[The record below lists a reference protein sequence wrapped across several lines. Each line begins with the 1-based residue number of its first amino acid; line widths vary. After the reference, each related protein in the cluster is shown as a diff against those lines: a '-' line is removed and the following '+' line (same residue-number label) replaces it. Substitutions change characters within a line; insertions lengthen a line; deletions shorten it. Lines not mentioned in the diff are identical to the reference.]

1 MGSLPSPHF
10 VIFPFMSQ
18 GHTIPILYLARLLHR
33 RSAAVTIFTTSGNSP
48 PIHACLQD
56 TDVSVIELPF
66 PQNIEGI
73 PPGVENTHKLPSMA
87 CFLPFVQS
95 TKLMQESFEQALES
109 LNPPVSCI
117 ISDGFLGWTLKSA
130 KKFDVPRFV
139 FFGIGNFSFTM
150 YQILVTERPHAGTN
164 SPDEPFSMPDFPGLT
179 LTRNDFDPP
188 YNDIEP
194 SGPYVEF
201 MAEQMAAAAM
211 SHGII
216 VNSFYELEQCYAD
229 YWNKKIG
236 PKNLCVG
243 PLCMEA
249 AAPTQALEKPS
260 YTQFLDGKLA
270 EGEPVLYVAFGTQ
283 AEVSAE
289 QLQEIAAGLEQSQ
302 VSFLWTLKPKGL
314 EFLQKFEER
323 VKSRGIVVKDWV
335 DQQQILR
342 HEGVKGFLSHCGWNS
357 VMESICAGVPIL
369 ALPFM
374 AEQHMNARFV
384 AEEACVGLRIMPSSG
399 SVRGFVAAEEVER
412 KVRELMMGVEK
423 GAEVRKKVEEYR
435 DAACDAVKEGGSST
449 RTLDMLIDEV
459 ARKRQTF
466 SSGGS
471 AACCPD
477 GQRFDS
483 DHKRQHAQF

>member
-1 MGSLPSPHF
+1 
-10 VIFPFMSQ
+10 
-18 GHTIPILYLARLLHR
+18 
-33 RSAAVTIFTTSGNSP
+33 
-48 PIHACLQD
+48 
-56 TDVSVIELPF
+56 
-66 PQNIEGI
+66 
-73 PPGVENTHKLPSMA
+73 
-87 CFLPFVQS
+87 
-95 TKLMQESFEQALES
+95 MQKSFEQALES
-109 LNPPVSCI
+109 LTTPVSCV

-130 KKFDVPRFV
+130 KKFGVPRFV
-139 FFGIGNFSFTM
+139 FFGTGNFSFTM
-150 YQILVTERPHAGTN
+150 YQILGTERPHAGTN
-164 SPDEPFSMPDFPGLT
+164 LLDEPFPMPDFPGLK

-188 YNDIEP
+188 YNDMEP

-201 MAEQMAAAAM
+201 LAEQMAAAAM
-211 SHGII
+211 SDGII

-229 YWNKKIG
+229 YWNNKYR
-236 PKNLCVG
+236 PKALCVG
-243 PLCMEA
+243 PLCMA
-249 AAPTQALEKPS
+249 ASPPSQALANPS
-260 YTQFLDGKLA
+260 YTQFLDENLA
-270 EGEPVLYVAFGTQ
+270 AGEPVLYVAFGTQ

-314 EFLQKFEER
+314 GFLQKFEER
-323 VKSRGIVVKDWV
+323 VNSRGIVVKDWV

-357 VMESICAGVPIL
+357 VMESIFAGVPIL

-384 AEEACVGLRIMPSSG
+384 AEEAGVGLRIVPRSG

-423 GAEVRKKVEEYR
+423 GAEVRKKVAEYR

-466 SSGGS
+466 SSGGR
-471 AACCPD
+471 AVCCPD
-477 GQRFDS
+477 GQRLDS
-483 DHKRQHAQF
+483 DHNRQQA

>member
-1 MGSLPSPHF
+1 MGSLPTPHF
-10 VIFPFMSQ
+10 VIYPFMSH
-18 GHTIPILYLARLLHR
+18 GHTTPILYLSRLLHS

-48 PIHACLQD
+48 PIRACLED

-73 PPGVENTHKLPSMA
+73 RPGIENTHKLPSMA
-87 CFLPFVQS
+87 CFFPFVQC
-95 TKLMQESFEQALES
+95 TKLMRKSFENALES
-109 LNPPVSCI
+109 LTPPVSCV

-130 KKFDVPRFV
+130 QKFGVPRFA
-139 FFGIGNFSFTM
+139 FFGMGNFSFTM
-150 YQILVTERPHAGTN
+150 YQILGRERPHAGTN
-164 SPDEPFSMPDFPGLT
+164 SLDEPFSMPDFPGLK
-179 LTRNDFDPP
+179 LTRNDFEPP
-188 YNDIEP
+188 YSDIEP

-211 SHGII
+211 SEGII

-229 YWNKKIG
+229 YWNKKFG
-236 PKNLCVG
+236 PKALCVG
-243 PLCMEA
+243 PLCMAA
-249 AAPTQALEKPS
+249 AAPSQAVEKPS
-260 YTQFLDGKLA
+260 YTQFLDGKSA

-289 QLQEIAAGLEQSQ
+289 QLQEL
-302 VSFLWTLKPKGL
+302 LRDWNNL
-314 EFLQKFEER
+314 
-323 VKSRGIVVKDWV
+323 RGIVVKDWV

-357 VMESICAGVPIL
+357 VMESISAGVPIL

-384 AEEACVGLRIMPSSG
+384 AEEAGVGLRIMPRSG

-412 KVRELMMGVEK
+412 KVRELMMDGEK
-423 GAEVRKKVEEYR
+423 GAEVRKKVAEYH

-449 RTLDMLIDEV
+449 LTLDMLIDEV
-459 ARKRQTF
+459 ARKGQTF

-471 AACCPD
+471 VVCYPD
-477 GQRFDS
+477 GQGCDS
-483 DHKRQHAQF
+483 DHKRQQA

>member
-1 MGSLPSPHF
+1 MGSL
-10 VIFPFMSQ
+10 
-18 GHTIPILYLARLLHR
+18 HTLFLHLLSRFLRR
-33 RSAAVTIFTTSGNSP
+33 RSAVVTIFTTSGNSSS
-48 PIHACLQD
+48 IRSCLQD

-87 CFLPFVQS
+87 YFLPFFES
-95 TKLMQESFEQALES
+95 TKLMQKSFEQALES
-109 LNPPVSCI
+109 LTSPVSCV

-130 KKFDVPRFV
+130 QKFGVPRFV
-139 FFGIGNFSFTM
+139 FFGMGNFSFTM
-150 YQILVTERPHAGTN
+150 YQILGRERPHAGTN
-164 SPDEPFSMPDFPGLT
+164 SLDEPFSMPDFPGLK
-179 LTRNDFDPP
+179 LTRNDFEPP

-201 MAEQMAAAAM
+201 LAEQMAAAAM
-211 SHGII
+211 SEGII

-229 YWNKKIG
+229 YWNKKFG
-236 PKNLCVG
+236 PKALCVG
-243 PLCMEA
+243 PTA
-249 AAPTQALEKPS
+249 WRRRRHHRPWKSQ
-260 YTQFLDGKLA
+260 
-270 EGEPVLYVAFGTQ
+270 
-283 AEVSAE
+283 EVSPE

-323 VKSRGIVVKDWV
+323 VKGRGIVVKDWV
-335 DQQQILR
+335 DQQEILR

-374 AEQHMNARFV
+374 AEQHINASFV
-384 AEEACVGLRIMPSSG
+384 AEEAGVGLRIMPRNG

-423 GAEVRKKVEEYR
+423 GEEVRKKVAKYR
-435 DAACDAVKEGGSST
+435 DAAHNAVKEGGSST

-459 ARKRQTF
+459 ALKGQTF
-466 SSGGS
+466 SPVGS
-471 AACCPD
+471 VVCCPD
-477 GQRFDS
+477 GQGFDS
-483 DHKRQHAQF
+483 D

>member
-18 GHTIPILYLARLLHR
+18 GHTIPVLYLSRLLRR

-48 PIHACLQD
+48 LIRAYLQD

-73 PPGVENTHKLPSMA
+73 PPGVENTHNLPSMA
-87 CFLPFVQS
+87 CFLPFVES
-95 TKLMQESFEQALES
+95 TKLMQKSFEQALES
-109 LNPPVSCI
+109 LTPPVSCV

-130 KKFDVPRFV
+130 QKFGVPRFV
-139 FFGIGNFSFTM
+139 FFGMGNFSFTM
-150 YQILVTERPHAGTN
+150 YQILGRERPHAGTN
-164 SPDEPFSMPDFPGLT
+164 SLDEPFSMPDFPGLK

-188 YNDIEP
+188 YNEIEP

-201 MAEQMAAAAM
+201 LAEQMAAAAM
-211 SHGII
+211 SEGII
-216 VNSFYELEQCYAD
+216 VNSFYVLEQCYAD
-229 YWNKKIG
+229 YWNKKFG
-236 PKNLCVG
+236 PKALCVG
-243 PLCMEA
+243 PLCM
-249 AAPTQALEKPS
+249 AAPPPSQALEKPS
-260 YTQFLDGKLA
+260 YTKFLDGKLA

-302 VSFLWTLKPKGL
+302 VSFLWTLKPKGF

-323 VKSRGIVVKDWV
+323 VKGRGIVVKDWV

-357 VMESICAGVPIL
+357 VMEGISAGLPIL

-384 AEEACVGLRIMPSSG
+384 VEEAGVGLRIMPRSG

-412 KVRELMMGVEK
+412 KVRELMMDGEK
-423 GAEVRKKVEEYR
+423 GAEVRKKVAEYR

-459 ARKRQTF
+459 ARRGQTF
-466 SSGGS
+466 PLNTRGNGHSTL
-471 AACCPD
+471 D
-477 GQRFDS
+477 
-483 DHKRQHAQF
+483 

>member
-10 VIFPFMSQ
+10 VIFPFMSH
-18 GHTIPILYLARLLHR
+18 GHTTPILYLSRLLHI

-48 PIHACLQD
+48 PIRACLED

-87 CFLPFVQS
+87 CFFPFVQC
-95 TKLMQESFEQALES
+95 TKLMRKSFENALES
-109 LNPPVSCI
+109 LTPPVSCV

-130 KKFDVPRFV
+130 KKFGVPRFA
-139 FFGIGNFSFTM
+139 FFGMGNFAFTM
-150 YQILVTERPHAGTN
+150 YQILGRERPHAGT
-164 SPDEPFSMPDFPGLT
+164 SSLDEPFSMLDFPGLK
-179 LTRNDFDPP
+179 LTRNDFEPP

-211 SHGII
+211 SEGII

-229 YWNKKIG
+229 YWNKKFG
-236 PKNLCVG
+236 PKALCVG
-243 PLCMEA
+243 PLCMAAA
-249 AAPTQALEKPS
+249 AAPSQALEKPS
-260 YTQFLDGKLA
+260 YTQFLDGKSA

-302 VSFLWTLKPKGL
+302 VSFLWTLKPTGL
-314 EFLQKFEER
+314 EFLQQFEDR
-323 VKSRGIVVKDWV
+323 VKGRGIVVKDWV

-357 VMESICAGVPIL
+357 VMESISAAVPIL

-384 AEEACVGLRIMPSSG
+384 AEEAGVGLRIMPRSG

-412 KVRELMMGVEK
+412 KVRELMIDGEK
-423 GAEVRKKVEEYR
+423 GAEVRKKVAEYR
-435 DAACDAVKEGGSST
+435 NAACDAVKEGGSST
-449 RTLDMLIDEV
+449 LTLDMLIDEV
-459 ARKRQTF
+459 ARKGQTF

-471 AACCPD
+471 VVCCPD
-477 GQRFDS
+477 GQGCDS
-483 DHKRQHAQF
+483 DHKRQRA

>member
-1 MGSLPSPHF
+1 MGSLPTPHF
-10 VIFPFMSQ
+10 VIFPFMSH
-18 GHTIPILYLARLLHR
+18 GHTTPILYLSRLLHG

-48 PIHACLQD
+48 PIRACLED

-87 CFLPFVQS
+87 CFFPFVQC
-95 TKLMQESFEQALES
+95 TKLMRKSFEKALES
-109 LNPPVSCI
+109 LTPPVSCV

-130 KKFDVPRFV
+130 QKFGVPRFA
-139 FFGIGNFSFTM
+139 FFGMGNFSFTM
-150 YQILVTERPHAGTN
+150 YQILGRERPHAGTN
-164 SPDEPFSMPDFPGLT
+164 SLDEPFSMPDFPGLK
-179 LTRNDFDPP
+179 LTRNDFEPP

-211 SHGII
+211 SEGII

-229 YWNKKIG
+229 YWNKKFG
-236 PKNLCVG
+236 PKALCVG
-243 PLCMEA
+243 PLCMAA
-249 AAPTQALEKPS
+249 AAPSEALEKPS
-260 YTQFLDGKLA
+260 YTQFLDGKSA
-270 EGEPVLYVAFGTQ
+270 EGEPILYVAFGTQ

-314 EFLQKFEER
+314 EFLQQFEER
-323 VKSRGIVVKDWV
+323 VKGRGIVVKDWV

-357 VMESICAGVPIL
+357 VMESISAGVPIL

-384 AEEACVGLRIMPSSG
+384 AEEARVGLRIMPRSG

-412 KVRELMMGVEK
+412 KVRELMMDGEK
-423 GAEVRKKVEEYR
+423 GAEVRKKVAEYR

-449 RTLDMLIDEV
+449 LTLDMLIDEV
-459 ARKRQTF
+459 ARKGQTF

-471 AACCPD
+471 VVCCPD
-477 GQRFDS
+477 GQGCDS
-483 DHKRQHAQF
+483 DHKRQQA